1 MGKGI
6 HNTLVDIIFA
16 DGSALVDDEGNEL
29 TFWLVAGAR
38 RDANYAGSNGS
49 VNTATHIGGIGSYIA
64 MTVKGY
70 MTDDCW
76 DDEFVPWLI
85 RMITERKKQLGQD
98 AKAWYLLVM
107 DGFGSHTMT
116 PKALRL
122 LWEAAIY
129 SEQASIRFRG
139 WGVALHMFLK

>member
-6 HNTLVDIIFA
+6 HKDHNTLVNIIFA
-16 DGSALVDDEGNEL
+16 DGSALVDDEGHEL
-29 TFWLVAGAR
+29 AFWLVAGAR
-38 RDANYAGSNGS
+38 RDADYAGSNGS
-49 VNTATHIGGIGSYIA
+49 VNTAKDIGGFGSYIA
-64 MTVKGY
+64 MTLKGY

-85 RMITERKKQLGQD
+85 RMITKRKQQLGQD

-107 DGFGSHTMT
+107 DGFGLHTMT

-122 LWEAAIY
+122 LWEA
-129 SEQASIRFRG
+129 SI
-139 WGVALHMFLK
+139 H